1 LRASGHTQLV
11 ISGLLASPWLLA
23 AAGFRLLGLL
33 LLITSLVALFR
44 VRPFWF
50 LLRLMAGL
58 VAMTV
63 GVFAAAVGLGTVGY
77 RALTREAVAAKVRP
91 EPCGRAKTG
100 PFRLCL
106 LKRAFVGFGNGR
118 LFTAL
123 GRSDC

>member
-23 AAGFRLLGLL
+23 AAGFRLL

-58 VAMTV
+58 VATTV
-63 GVFAAAVGLGTVGY
+63 GVFAAAVGFGTVGY
-77 RALTREAVAAKVRP
+77 RALTHEAVVAQVRP
-91 EPCGRAKTG
+91 QPCGHAKTG

-106 LKRAFVGFGNGR
+106 MKRAIVGFGNEC
-118 LFTAL
+118 LFTTL